1 MNLFVLNL
9 KIEKRSVLNLLQ
21 KFLFL
26 SLISRDKGSRCLLFF
41 WKNAK
46 KTGKELFTG
55 LSSFNQ
61 SARVLV
67 ARSRLSFE

>member
-1 MNLFVLNL
+1 L

-61 SARVLV
+61 SAR
-67 ARSRLSFE
+67 